1 MNSPDQRGAPDVLRI
16 AGVALLVPRASTAP
30 LAIALVESEIPPL
43 ICAALDAR
51 PATFARLRRGSLA
64 YGLLEPFAEVEDGLL
79 RVDDDCFTV
88 SRDTHYESRLEHS
101 VELFGSPDT
110 VAFLPVQESGAP
122 FERVSIPLQSPGR
135 PTRVLYEIH
144 DGKPTNPA
152 YRLIETVPDD
162 VWICP
167 VCGRPCVKKE
177 PHTAAH
183 GMPGN
188 IFASTQNPR
197 LLDELHGR
205 ARRIDDPHVQ
215 TSDGALSM
223 GGPPVAH

>member
-1 MNSPDQRGAPDVLRI
+1 MNSPDERGAPHVLRI
-16 AGVALLVPRASTAP
+16 AGVALLIPRASTAP
-30 LAIALVESEIPPL
+30 LAIALVESDIPPI

-51 PATFARLRRGSLA
+51 PAMFARLRRGSLA
-64 YGLLEPFAEVEDGLL
+64 YGLLEPFAEVDDGTQP
-79 RVDDDCFTV
+79 VDDNCFTV

-135 PTRVLYEIH
+135 PTRVLYQID
-144 DGKPTNPA
+144 DGKPLNPA
-152 YRLIETVPDD
+152 YRLVKTLPDD

-167 VCGRPCVKKE
+167 TCGRPCVKKE
-177 PHTAAH
+177 PHTAMH

-205 ARRIDDPHVQ
+205 SRRIDDPHVQ
-215 TSDGALSM
+215 AAGALSV
-223 GGPPVAH
+223 GGPPVGY